1 MNHFIDFKQ
10 DIAKRNQVEETLK
23 VSETWL
29 FEIAQDEI
37 LILAETGE
45 ITDVNPYLLDML
57 GYSKD
62 RLV

>member
-1 MNHFIDFKQ
+1 M
-10 DIAKRNQVEETLK
+10 EETLK

-29 FEIAQDEI
+29 FEIAQDGI

-62 RLV
+62 RLD